1 MQDLN
6 KVNVS
11 QYFGFWKSLTIGL
24 LVLIVTILLSIF
36 LPHYFS
42 PMIALLGAAFL
53 YTMLY
58 NGRLAS
64 NTACMVVPY
73 TLFYGVLMYS
83 FVSISINVLDIWG
96 VIHLPKEFSFF
107 NSPYLV
113 SIILNPV
120 CFLVSLVIYLRN
132 SKLALCID
140 CKVKKGLS
148 YERGKLGEI
157 LHQESR
163 LQLRNLVVLF
173 GVLSVIVY
181 IYYLFFYVNVNING
195 RDRYMFVWI
204 CVFAYLGMEI
214 YVGARYYNMYLD
226 LKENGEIITEE
237 ELNDMTTKTYLRFYV
252 ICGNDIF
259 LNLKVADSK
268 VADTLV
274 IDTPFVTKRNVN
286 GITAA
291 EVDGIIRKMCG
302 VTDGRLRFFFGR
314 KSPDMI
320 KHRLLRYFYFLPG
333 KAEEYPDLNVD
344 GEWLNFELLKKIY
357 NDNPTSLARIF
368 RSDLSRITTIVLTQK
383 LFDDRGFRRNK
394 LKSYLPTYDLVE
406 LAEKD
411 YDFQDDKWIRVAM
424 FNSDT
429 KGFHIRRWFR
439 KLTGRNM
446 TARNADK
453 GVKSWEQG
461 Q

>member
-113 SIILNPV
+113 SIVLNPV

-173 GVLSVIVY
+173 GVLSVIVFLTTNLSLQNWELFPYFIY
-181 IYYLFFYVNVNING
+181 IQCHI
-195 RDRYMFVWI
+195 
-204 CVFAYLGMEI
+204 
-214 YVGARYYNMYLD
+214 
-226 LKENGEIITEE
+226 
-237 ELNDMTTKTYLRFYV
+237 
-252 ICGNDIF
+252 
-259 LNLKVADSK
+259 
-268 VADTLV
+268 
-274 IDTPFVTKRNVN
+274 
-286 GITAA
+286 
-291 EVDGIIRKMCG
+291 
-302 VTDGRLRFFFGR
+302 
-314 KSPDMI
+314 
-320 KHRLLRYFYFLPG
+320 
-333 KAEEYPDLNVD
+333 
-344 GEWLNFELLKKIY
+344 
-357 NDNPTSLARIF
+357 
-368 RSDLSRITTIVLTQK
+368 LSTC
-383 LFDDRGFRRNK
+383 
-394 LKSYLPTYDLVE
+394 
-406 LAEKD
+406 
-411 YDFQDDKWIRVAM
+411 
-424 FNSDT
+424 
-429 KGFHIRRWFR
+429 
-439 KLTGRNM
+439 
-446 TARNADK
+446 
-453 GVKSWEQG
+453 
-461 Q
+461 